1 MFLMHYLAVL
11 VTGQTELS
19 LYVVLL
25 RIFLSQVL
33 IRLMMILWTYLSQ
46 V

>member
-19 LYVVLL
+19 LYTVLL
-25 RIFLSQVL
+25 RLFLSQVC
-33 IRLMMILWTYLSQ
+33 IRLLMMLWTYLSP

>member
-25 RIFLSQVL
+25 RLFLSQVL
-33 IRLMMILWTYLSQ
+33 IRVKMMLWAYFSPI
-46 V
+46 